1 MTTALAERARTAA
14 LSQLC
19 ALLAIV
25 GLLIVRE
32 TTSPLSAGLLAL
44 CLLLPLLLP
53 LPGLWQRRRRTYA
66 WATLCLAPH
75 FIFALVEIVAN
86 PALRPLAAV
95 VLLLGTGLM
104 VALVA
109 FLRLTREEAVSG

>member
-1 MTTALAERARTAA
+1 MAERARTAA
-14 LSQLC
+14 LWLLF
-19 ALLAIV
+19 ALMAIV
-25 GLLIVRE
+25 GLLITRDAG
-32 TTSPLSAGLLAL
+32 SALSAALLAL

-109 FLRLTREEAVSG
+109 YLRLTRG